1 MQCKYDFYLA
11 GPFFNPEQ
19 VARMD
24 QVKAMLVR
32 QGFVVGD
39 PREMGPVIV
48 NASAEEK
55 TPEFFSKIFWGNID
69 GMEDSFMI
77 LACLDFKDIGTAFE
91 LGYFFKSRKIVLTFA
106 FDNPKTNVMLSQ
118 AVDTHF
124 AKPEEL
130 EEFLTLH
137 KEKIKI
143 RSVLLRSFL
152 AEQGTQKAD
161 TDE

>member
-48 NASAEEK
+48 NASAEQK
-55 TPEFFSKIFWGNID
+55 TPEFFNKIFWGNVD

-91 LGYFFKSRKIVLTFA
+91 LGYFFKSKKIVLTFA

-118 AVDTHF
+118 AV
-124 AKPEEL
+124 
-130 EEFLTLH
+130 
-137 KEKIKI
+137 
-143 RSVLLRSFL
+143 
-152 AEQGTQKAD
+152 AD
-161 TDE
+161 HWPP

>member
-1 MQCKYDFYLA
+1 MQRKYDFYLA

-19 VARMD
+19 IARMD

-32 QGFVVGD
+32 EGFVVGD

-55 TPEFFSKIFWGNID
+55 TPEFFSKIFRGNVD
-69 GMEDSFMI
+69 GMEDSFII
-77 LACLDFKDIGTAFE
+77 LACLDYKDIGTAFE
-91 LGYFFKSRKIVLTFA
+91 LGYFFKSNKIVLTFA

-130 EEFLTLH
+130 EEFLKLH

-143 RSVLLRSFL
+143 RSVLLRLFL
-152 AEQGTQKAD
+152 AEQGTKKAD
-161 TDE
+161 TNE